1 MCNQPRP
8 ESKKYKDLIHEIG
21 NGDIKIPKFQRDF
34 VWSIEKTAE
43 LLDSIIKGYPIGTFI
58 LWKTNE
64 RLNHIKNI
72 GNLELPPTPDG
83 NQVQYVLDG
92 QQRITS
98 LYAAYKGA
106 KIRREG
112 NKIKTDYELISVDL
126 EKDIKNNDEQIIVS
140 EKKNNAQISLKH
152 LLDIDYNY
160 LRENFNDLYIT
171 KIIQYHGIF
180 NSYDFSTVVLRRE
193 DIDSAIE
200 VFTRINTGGK
210 TLTLFEIM
218 SAKTYDEEQN
228 FDMQSKFQEFLN
240 ELGDANYETISSSVI
255 LNVLSLILSENRECN
270 RKTILQLEKQQII
283 DTWDD
288 VISAIR
294 FSVDFFR
301 SVFKIPV
308 SKLLP
313 YDSLLVPFSC
323 FFYYEKENP
332 IGDKL
337 RYLREFF
344 WRISLSHRYSS
355 ATETKLA
362 QDFKRI
368 DKIRS
373 GLRPKYDDIKV
384 FLNSKQ
390 DLIDTNFSVSNS
402 FCKAILC
409 LLASNEPKD
418 FRTNGTVF
426 LDNSNLKV
434 ANSKNYHHF
443 FPKAFLQ
450 GNGVSN
456 WNSIVN
462 ITLVGADLNK
472 RLIRARPPSDY
483 IRQFMDANDGL
494 RSSIK
499 SHLIENIEEFGILDD
514 NYSIFLDK
522 RASLIFDALKSY
534 IE

>member
-1 MCNQPRP
+1 M
-8 ESKKYKDLIHEIG
+8 
-21 NGDIKIPKFQRDF
+21 
-34 VWSIEKTAE
+34 
-43 LLDSIIKGYPIGTFI
+43 
-58 LWKTNE
+58 
-64 RLNHIKNI
+64 
-72 GNLELPPTPDG
+72 
-83 NQVQYVLDG
+83 
-92 QQRITS
+92 
-98 LYAAYKGA
+98 
-106 KIRREG
+106 
-112 NKIKTDYELISVDL
+112 
-126 EKDIKNNDEQIIVS
+126 
-140 EKKNNAQISLKH
+140 
-152 LLDIDYNY
+152 
-160 LRENFNDLYIT
+160 RENFNDLHID

-228 FDMQSKFQEFLN
+228 FDMQSKFQEFLK

-270 RKTILQLEKQQII
+270 RK
-283 DTWDD
+283 
-288 VISAIR
+288 ISAELR
-294 FSVDFFR
+294 PELCR
-301 SVFKIPV
+301 Y
-308 SKLLP
+308 L
-313 YDSLLVPFSC
+313 C
-323 FFYYEKENP
+323 EKENP

-402 FCKAILC
+402 FCKATLC

-443 FPKAFLQ
+443 FQKHFYKEMVFQ
-450 GNGVSN
+450 IG
-456 WNSIVN
+456 IV
-462 ITLVGADLNK
+462 
-472 RLIRARPPSDY
+472 
-483 IRQFMDANDGL
+483 
-494 RSSIK
+494 SSI
-499 SHLIENIEEFGILDD
+499 
-514 NYSIFLDK
+514 
-522 RASLIFDALKSY
+522 
-534 IE
+534 

>member
-1 MCNQPRP
+1 M
-8 ESKKYKDLIHEIG
+8 
-21 NGDIKIPKFQRDF
+21 
-34 VWSIEKTAE
+34 
-43 LLDSIIKGYPIGTFI
+43 
-58 LWKTNE
+58 
-64 RLNHIKNI
+64 
-72 GNLELPPTPDG
+72 
-83 NQVQYVLDG
+83 
-92 QQRITS
+92 
-98 LYAAYKGA
+98 
-106 KIRREG
+106 
-112 NKIKTDYELISVDL
+112 
-126 EKDIKNNDEQIIVS
+126 
-140 EKKNNAQISLKH
+140 
-152 LLDIDYNY
+152 
-160 LRENFNDLYIT
+160 
-171 KIIQYHGIF
+171 
-180 NSYDFSTVVLRRE
+180 
-193 DIDSAIE
+193 
-200 VFTRINTGGK
+200 
-210 TLTLFEIM
+210 
-218 SAKTYDEEQN
+218 
-228 FDMQSKFQEFLN
+228 
-240 ELGDANYETISSSVI
+240 
-255 LNVLSLILSENRECN
+255 
-270 RKTILQLEKQQII
+270 EKQQII

-301 SVFKIPV
+301 SVFNIPV
-308 SKLLP
+308 SNLLP
-313 YDSLLVPFSC
+313 YDSLLIPFSC

-344 WRISLSHRYSS
+344 WRVSLSHRYSS

-402 FCKAILC
+402 FCKATLC

-499 SHLIENIEEFGILDD
+499 SHLIENIEEFAILDD
-514 NYSIFLDK
+514 DDSIFLDK